1 MAARERFNFQNNMA
15 IIQRNRSSV
24 EDGKRKFLLELEERE
39 RWREVGRK
47 NNVGCKAILFG
58 DQFNDYL
65 TLVIWPSLATPFPG
79 GKR

>member
-47 NNVGCKAILFG
+47 NKVGCKAGKCLEI
-58 DQFNDYL
+58 
-65 TLVIWPSLATPFPG
+65 TLMVI
-79 GKR
+79 

>member
-15 IIQRNRSSV
+15 IIQRSRTSV

-47 NNVGCKAILFG
+47 NKVGCKAILF
-58 DQFNDYL
+58 
-65 TLVIWPSLATPFPG
+65 
-79 GKR
+79 

>member
-39 RWREVGRK
+39 RWKMYMGKGLRT
-47 NNVGCKAILFG
+47 ALFSEHASPPN
-58 DQFNDYL
+58 QEAL
-65 TLVIWPSLATPFPG
+65 
-79 GKR
+79 